1 LYRSILA
8 ATLTIGAI
16 PASAGLREA
25 VEYLEEEVPRWKR
38 ENKCYSC
45 HNNGDGARALLAL
58 RAAGVDVKAEALADS
73 LENVRSPAGWEKKTL
88 ALVQYAAAM
97 REAARTGLIEVPAQ
111 AIEML
116 LRAQEEDGR
125 WKVDEEMAEGAATTY
140 GSELATALAIEA
152 IGKEN
157 EAVAG
162 ARRWLERRKPG
173 GIVAAAGVLLAGV
186 SSDAAVNLLLA
197 RQVADGSWNHEAF
210 DTAVAMLALE
220 RAGKGGE
227 EIRRGRE
234 YLLTT
239 QLSGGGWTGTTRPA
253 GGTSYAQHISTTAW
267 AAMALSATEAR
278 RQ

>member
-1 LYRSILA
+1 
-8 ATLTIGAI
+8 
-16 PASAGLREA
+16 
-25 VEYLEEEVPRWKR
+25 
-38 ENKCYSC
+38 
-45 HNNGDGARALLAL
+45 
-58 RAAGVDVKAEALADS
+58 
-73 LENVRSPAGWEKKTL
+73 
-88 ALVQYAAAM
+88 
-97 REAARTGLIEVPAQ
+97 
-111 AIEML
+111 
-116 LRAQEEDGR
+116 
-125 WKVDEEMAEGAATTY
+125 
-140 GSELATALAIEA
+140 
-152 IGKEN
+152 
-157 EAVAG
+157 
-162 ARRWLERRKPG
+162 
-173 GIVAAAGVLLAGV
+173 
-186 SSDAAVNLLLA
+186 VNLLLA